1 MRRYILFCFWLIMST
16 SMIAQVYVVTK
27 SFDYIPKEILND
39 IDKMGVDGYL
49 SLTDLE
55 GKYINAIF
63 QVEADINLSR
73 KKVCFLTDSTW
84 TSKSDKRNFFMMER
98 ARMNSAS
105 AINYAVLYVF
115 NSAQKERSGGYD
127 AAIVSWSRKFLS
139 VKEVIK
145 RSRRLHQVYIATK
158 SFENVPKEVLSDFG
172 KMGVDECLSLT
183 DLEGKYFNALFQVE
197 ADINLS
203 GKKVCF
209 LTGNIGT
216 NKSDKKKFFMMERES
231 LNFDSSPNYS
241 VLYVFNAAQKERS
254 GGYDAAIVSWS
265 KKFLSVEEVIKRLR
279 KFH

>member
-63 QVEADINLSR
+63 QVEADINLS
-73 KKVCFLTDSTW
+73 
-84 TSKSDKRNFFMMER
+84 
-98 ARMNSAS
+98 
-105 AINYAVLYVF
+105 
-115 NSAQKERSGGYD
+115 
-127 AAIVSWSRKFLS
+127 
-139 VKEVIK
+139 
-145 RSRRLHQVYIATK
+145 
-158 SFENVPKEVLSDFG
+158 
-172 KMGVDECLSLT
+172 
-183 DLEGKYFNALFQVE
+183 
-197 ADINLS
+197 

-216 NKSDKKKFFMMERES
+216 NKSDKKTYFMIERRRVHS
-231 LNFDSSPNYS
+231 NSSPHYS
-241 VLYVFNAAQKERS
+241 VVYALNATQKERS
-254 GGYDAAIVSWS
+254 GGYDGAIVYGS
-265 KKFLSVEEVIKRLR
+265 KKFLSVKEVIKRLR

>member
-1 MRRYILFCFWLIMST
+1 
-16 SMIAQVYVVTK
+16 MIAQVYVVTK

-63 QVEADINLSR
+63 QVN
-73 KKVCFLTDSTW
+73 
-84 TSKSDKRNFFMMER
+84 
-98 ARMNSAS
+98 
-105 AINYAVLYVF
+105 
-115 NSAQKERSGGYD
+115 
-127 AAIVSWSRKFLS
+127 
-139 VKEVIK
+139 
-145 RSRRLHQVYIATK
+145 
-158 SFENVPKEVLSDFG
+158 
-172 KMGVDECLSLT
+172 
-183 DLEGKYFNALFQVE
+183 

-216 NKSDKKKFFMMERES
+216 NKSNKKKFFMMERES

>member
-63 QVEADINLSR
+63 QVEADINLS
-73 KKVCFLTDSTW
+73 
-84 TSKSDKRNFFMMER
+84 
-98 ARMNSAS
+98 
-105 AINYAVLYVF
+105 
-115 NSAQKERSGGYD
+115 
-127 AAIVSWSRKFLS
+127 
-139 VKEVIK
+139 
-145 RSRRLHQVYIATK
+145 
-158 SFENVPKEVLSDFG
+158 
-172 KMGVDECLSLT
+172 
-183 DLEGKYFNALFQVE
+183 
-197 ADINLS
+197 

-216 NKSDKKKFFMMERES
+216 NKSDKKTYFMIERRRVHS
-231 LNFDSSPNYS
+231 NSSPHYS
-241 VLYVFNAAQKERS
+241 VLYVLNATQKERS
-254 GGYDAAIVSWS
+254 GGYDGAIVYGS
-265 KKFLSVEEVIKRLR
+265 KKFLSVKEVIKRLR